1 MSVKKILSLAVV
13 LAMAAAVIPTFGL
26 VASAAETTV
35 LFETPAATDGDYAG
49 NGDANG
55 GLGAFGWSGP
65 AGANFNINFNNG
77 VWGSRSV
84 DNTPSLMFFRT
95 GGRNGS
101 DENVYATLNN
111 AEKSEE
117 ATNIS
122 IEFTFASQDLTS
134 KSSDDKPAN
143 DQCNNYQTWEFK
155 DFEGNTFAQFFVDIG
170 TDGTGSATS
179 VNNAEIKLGASAADG
194 NVHNGYIARSTTSRQ
209 QVLDFRGK
217 TVKIDVAKQDDGK
230 FKVTYTLD
238 GKEALTET
246 KDKVN
251 GFGGINEKNGGWSD
265 QYAAM
270 GLQGLKITASGM
282 PTTSYY
288 GSVRRALNALE
299 IAEQSHGE
307 KIVLPT
313 TATDEFGTKLDVT
326 WTSDNESVVKA
337 DGTVTV
343 TDKVE
348 VANLTPSATLNGE
361 TTSGSPKKIVVF
373 PASRAGQEY
382 PTEYVIYSIDSENM
396 ISNGSFEDAD
406 GNFSGKDWK
415 TDKDVE
421 FQGPADS
428 NYWYAVSRDKA
439 ETQGRTVNDKYT
451 IPDGNY
457 ALGTRWNDG
466 TDGNCTFNTAWTV
479 TAGNKYYF
487 SFYVKSDPETV
498 GTKGIYAYFADKQ
511 TSKAVP
517 TGDQVYQITTNTE
530 WKKYEYVFDAKT
542 NGVVGFY
549 AYNLGVPNNNGNGPR
564 PFHQFDNFELY
575 EATVKEAAADTTV
588 NYKVAGK
595 DEPVK
600 TVTQK
605 VWPNN
610 KAEFDAIELYYE
622 GTVYS
627 AEAQTLNSGEIKDVT
642 MTAITDRTYVTADIY
657 VEGGKVKNPDS
668 ANKVMAA
675 AVGNDTS
682 GLTGPGTDA
691 DGKTVTDGIHSPS
704 TLGGA
709 RVGLMSFPL
718 VDVKDGQQVI
728 AVLPVDHYHDNGYAN
743 GNTTLRYSAY
753 ALSDDNWTTLAA
765 DAELDVMSLKRL
777 SENAMFSGETP
788 RSATEVRFDVTD
800 AVKAAKAAG
809 MKTLDL
815 SLHTAWGG
823 VYYCQLE
830 DIADTARAAYLTVAD
845 GQTITIAGDTP
856 AKVTKNGSVVSA
868 PVVAQAGDVIRA
880 YDANGGKMLLDGA
893 FDYTVSATDTVNAK
907 AIVTPEIEA
916 KLGWNGEKFTI
927 DYVAGDVTPV
937 DGAEYAVKV
946 NDGKAD
952 LEGGAYNPAEDAGV
966 GFAPNDTNRIYSAT
980 STVTVNG
987 VVFKA
992 EKAVDAGIYGLVMDA
1007 VANSE
1012 LTGQINAKQL
1022 EVVNE
1027 VLKNGN
1033 ILLTAGEDGTL
1044 KLTDAAAKVMT
1055 LDGNT
1060 ITLTDKAVQ
1069 LGLKFTSDIGAG
1081 KDAATAPTKVGS
1093 VSEDGKSVTLPEGV
1107 TAAEVVAFSLDSVYL
1122 EFVPTEITEGEADA
1136 GADFGLV
1143 PEL

>member
-26 VASAAETTV
+26 VASAAADGFVKVDGVGYNIVSEN
-35 LFETPAATDGDYAG
+35 LFPTDLAD
-49 NGDANG
+49 
-55 GLGAFGWSGP
+55 WTSGT
-65 AGANFNINFNNG
+65 GK
-77 VWGSRSV
+77 GS
-84 DNTPSLMFFRT
+84 
-95 GGRNGS
+95 
-101 DENVYATLNN
+101 
-111 AEKSEE
+111 
-117 ATNIS
+117 
-122 IEFTFASQDLTS
+122 
-134 KSSDDKPAN
+134 
-143 DQCNNYQTWEFK
+143 W
-155 DFEGNTFAQFFVDIG
+155 
-170 TDGTGSATS
+170 GTGSDVIPKHDTVGKIDGSWTTATDT
-179 VNNAEIKLGASAADG
+179 AIGE
-194 NVHNGYIARSTTSRQ
+194 YITEPYGQSTNCGWNMNRAP
-209 QVLDFRGK
+209 LIF
-217 TVKIDVAKQDDGK
+217 VKIDPNKTYYFGMKYRNDKTDTMFVRYGAINEA
-230 FKVTYTLD
+230 TYTAD
-238 GKEALTET
+238 GGANGTITFSGTGFRNSSSHTSGATLPGTNNAWKDEASIIKPGADADYFIFNDAWMDSQAHSFAQMVLYEVEKAPAAAVTIKLVDKEDGSVLET
-246 KDKVN
+246 VTDAENLYVGDSYTKRVNFIIDKNGVKYQPVAGQPGVVSIDVLKANNEVTVEYAKVN
-251 GFGGINEKNGGWSD
+251 GFKTVEVPATADVDYKR
-265 QYAAM
+265 YA
-270 GLQGLKITASGM
+270 L
-282 PTTSYY
+282 
-288 GSVRRALNALE
+288 
-299 IAEQSHGE
+299 
-307 KIVLPT
+307 
-313 TATDEFGTKLDVT
+313 
-326 WTSDNESVVKA
+326 
-337 DGTVTV
+337 
-343 TDKVE
+343 TDKNYVE
-348 VANLTPSATLNGE
+348 NP
-361 TTSGSPKKIVVF
+361 
-373 PASRAGQEY
+373 
-382 PTEYVIYSIDSENM
+382 
-396 ISNGSFEDAD
+396 SFETDD
-406 GNFSGKDWK
+406 GRFSVLSW
-415 TDKDVE
+415 
-421 FQGPADS
+421 DS
-428 NYWYAVSRDKA
+428 ASTKAVYGAVTA
-439 ETQGRTVNDKYT
+439 EEHG
-451 IPDGNY
+451 Y
-457 ALGTRWNDG
+457 ALGKDGYTYLNGTGFVESKDFAPKSSDYAFGTRYNDG
-466 TDGNCTFNTAWTV
+466 AAGLCSLYKNITV
-479 TAGNKYYF
+479 GSGKT
-487 SFYVKSDPETV
+487 FYVSFWVKAMTDDDGLMWLAPVKGGEYSAPDDAKAIWVAKGADNGSRNKDTSTYVEATEW
-498 GTKGIYAYFADKQ
+498 TKVERI
-511 TSKAVP
+511 
-517 TGDQVYQITTNTE
+517 ITTDANTDTIQFQAYWMGGPGNPGSQPYFLFDDFVVAE
-530 WKKYEYVFDAKT
+530 AAYLEDAK
-542 NGVVGFY
+542 
-549 AYNLGVPNNNGNGPR
+549 
-564 PFHQFDNFELY
+564 
-575 EATVKEAAADTTV
+575 DTTV
-588 NYKVAGK
+588 NYKVGDK
-595 DEPVK
+595 TVK
-600 TVTQK
+600 TVTEK
-605 VWPNN
+605 IFSDE

-642 MTAITDRTYVTADIY
+642 MTAITGRTYVTADIY
-657 VEGGKVKNPDS
+657 VEGVKVKNPDS
-668 ANKVMAA
+668 ANKVMTA

-753 ALSDDNWTTLAA
+753 ALSDNNWTTLAA

-830 DIADTARAAYLTVAD
+830 DIADTAKAAYLTVAD

-893 FDYTVSATDTVNAK
+893 FDYTVSATATVNAK
-907 AIVTPEIEA
+907 AIVTPAIEA

-937 DGAEYAVKV
+937 EGAEYAVKV

-952 LEGGAYNPAEDAGV
+952 LEGGAYNPAKDAGV
-966 GFAPNDTNRIYSAT
+966 GFAPNDTNRVYSAT

-1055 LDGNT
+1055 LDGST